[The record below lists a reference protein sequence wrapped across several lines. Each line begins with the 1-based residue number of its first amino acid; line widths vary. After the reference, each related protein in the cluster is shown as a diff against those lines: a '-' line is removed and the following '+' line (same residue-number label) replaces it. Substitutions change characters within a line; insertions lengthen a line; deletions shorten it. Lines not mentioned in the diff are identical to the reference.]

1 MDAPIL
7 IVEDDPQIAE
17 LMELYLSREGWPVVA
32 VASAEAAQAVMAER
46 LPALML
52 LDLNLPGMDG
62 FQFLRGLG
70 NAVPVIIVSS
80 RESDED
86 KIGGLGLGADD
97 FVTKPFSPKVLVA
110 RVAALLRRTRALPP
124 NRLAFGPFVLDF
136 EASSL
141 TKGGRPVALRR
152 REWDLLAFLA
162 SHPGIPFSPEEI
174 YRRVW
179 GLEFGDLTTVAVH
192 VQRLRRRLEE
202 PPGAPRYLKTQ
213 PGFGYCFEPGGPS

>member
-32 VASAEAAQAVMAER
+32 AASAEAAQTVLDR
-46 LPALML
+46 GPVALML

-70 NAVPVIIVSS
+70 NTVPVIIVSS

-110 RVAALLRRTRALPP
+110 RVGALLRRTKALAPS
-124 NRLAFGPFVLDF
+124 RVSFGPFVLDF
-136 EASSL
+136 QASSL
-141 TKGGRPVALRR
+141 TKDGRPVALRR

-179 GLEFGDLTTVAVH
+179 GQEFGDLTTVAVH

-202 PPGAPRYLKTQ
+202 PAGAPRYLKTQ
-213 PGFGYCFEPGGPS
+213 PGFGYCFEPGMAS